1 MELQLWEVVRFRE
14 RQIGPFLLWGVKSMA
29 AVSRA
34 DAVWEGDLPTGKG
47 RVKVASGTF
56 DEFPVTWASRAERH
70 PGATS
75 PEELLAAAHAA
86 CYSMAFSNGL
96 SKAGHKVEE
105 LNTTAEVEFVPGTG
119 ITSSTLTVRGRVAGI
134 DDAEFQRL
142 AEEAKEGCPV
152 SKALHGNVKLSV
164 DARLEQ

>member
-1 MELQLWEVVRFRE
+1 
-14 RQIGPFLLWGVKSMA
+14 MA
-29 AVSRA
+29 AISRA
-34 DAVWEGDLPTGKG
+34 DAVWNGDLTTGSG
-47 RVKVASGTF
+47 RVKPGSEA
-56 DEFPVTWASRAERH
+56 FPELAVSWASRAASQH
-70 PGATS
+70 GKTS
-75 PEELLAAAHAA
+75 PDELIAAAHAA
-86 CYSMAFSNGL
+86 CYCMAFSNGL

-152 SKALHGNVKLSV
+152 SKALHGNVKLNL